1 MHRGRR
7 GLWFGSLLVA
17 VAALPLVGCSG
28 GDKPSSLSE
37 QLAHYT
43 DSGDGCQQVVSAIS
57 YADTALKPAGQE
69 RYVTWTDEV
78 RSKIS
83 AVSGTISLEVRDFP
97 AKRALDQ
104 ARRTARLAD
113 RTAAAGV
120 PTAKRVR
127 LLQEYRREA
136 AEMVIV
142 CARLTK
148 DS

>member
-1 MHRGRR
+1 MGSSRR
-7 GLWFGSLLVA
+7 LGVGLLLVA
-17 VAALPLVGCSG
+17 AAALSLVGCSG
-28 GDKPSSLSE
+28 DDKPSSLSE

-57 YADTALKPAGQE
+57 YADTSLKPAGQE

-83 AVSGTISLEVRDFP
+83 AVSGTIALEAKDFP
-97 AKRALDQ
+97 SKQALGQ
-104 ARRTARLAD
+104 AQRTARLAD

-120 PTAKRVR
+120 PMAKRVR

-136 AEMVIV
+136 AEMVVV
-142 CARLTK
+142 CARLVG

>member
-1 MHRGRR
+1 MGSSRR
-7 GLWFGSLLVA
+7 LGVGLLLV
-17 VAALPLVGCSG
+17 VAAALSLVGCSG
-28 GDKPSSLSE
+28 DDKPSSLSE

-57 YADTALKPAGQE
+57 YADTSLKPAGQE

-83 AVSGTISLEVRDFP
+83 AVSGTIALEIKDFP
-97 AKRALDQ
+97 SKQALGQ
-104 ARRTARLAD
+104 AQRTARLAD

-136 AEMVIV
+136 AEMVVV
-142 CARLTK
+142 CARLVG

>member
-1 MHRGRR
+1 MRR
-7 GLWFGSLLVA
+7 SRRVCVASWLVA
-17 VAALPLVGCSG
+17 VAALSLVGCSG
-28 GDKPSSLSE
+28 DDKSSLSE

-57 YADTALKPAGQE
+57 YADTSLKPAGQE
-69 RYVTWTDEV
+69 RYVTWTDAV

-83 AVSGTISLEVRDFP
+83 AVSGTIALEVKDFP
-97 AKRALDQ
+97 SKRALDQ

-120 PTAKRVR
+120 PTAKRVQ

-136 AEMVIV
+136 AEMVVV
-142 CARLTK
+142 CAKLIG

>member
-1 MHRGRR
+1 MGSSRR
-7 GLWFGSLLVA
+7 LGVGLLLVA
-17 VAALPLVGCSG
+17 AAAVSLVGCSG
-28 GDKPSSLSE
+28 DDKPSLSE

-57 YADTALKPAGQE
+57 YADTSLKPAGQE
-69 RYVTWTDEV
+69 RYMTWTDEV

-83 AVSGTISLEVRDFP
+83 AVSGTIALEVKDFP
-97 AKRALDQ
+97 SKQALDQ
-104 ARRTARLAD
+104 AQRTARLAD

-136 AEMVIV
+136 AEMVVV

>member
-1 MHRGRR
+1 MRR
-7 GLWFGSLLVA
+7 SRRLCVASLLVA
-17 VAALPLVGCSG
+17 VATLSLVGCSG
-28 GDKPSSLSE
+28 DDKPSSLSE
-37 QLAHYT
+37 KLAHYT

-57 YADTALKPAGQE
+57 YADTSLKPAGQE

-83 AVSGTISLEVRDFP
+83 AVSGTIALEVKDFP
-97 AKRALDQ
+97 SKQALDQ
-104 ARRTARLAD
+104 AKLTARLAD

-136 AEMVIV
+136 AEMVVI
-142 CARLTK
+142 CARLTG

>member
-1 MHRGRR
+1 MGSSRR
-7 GLWFGSLLVA
+7 LGVGSLLVA
-17 VAALPLVGCSG
+17 AAVLSLVGCSG
-28 GDKPSSLSE
+28 DEKPSKLSE

-83 AVSGTISLEVRDFP
+83 AVSGTIALEIKDFP
-97 AKRALDQ
+97 SKQALGQ
-104 ARRTARLAD
+104 AQRTARLAD

-136 AEMVIV
+136 AEMVVV
-142 CARLTK
+142 CARLVG

>member
-1 MHRGRR
+1 MGSSRR
-7 GLWFGSLLVA
+7 LGVGLLLVA
-17 VAALPLVGCSG
+17 AAALSLVGCSG
-28 GDKPSSLSE
+28 DDKPSSLSE

-57 YADTALKPAGQE
+57 YADTSLKPAGQE

-83 AVSGTISLEVRDFP
+83 AVSGTIALEVKDFP
-97 AKRALDQ
+97 SKQALGQ
-104 ARRTARLAD
+104 AQRTARLAD

-136 AEMVIV
+136 AAMVVV
-142 CARLTK
+142 CARLVG

>member
-1 MHRGRR
+1 MGSSQR
-7 GLWFGSLLVA
+7 LCVGSLLVA
-17 VAALPLVGCSG
+17 VAALLLAGCSG
-28 GDKPSSLSE
+28 DDNPSSLSG

-57 YADTALKPAGQE
+57 YADTSLKPAGQE

-83 AVSGTISLEVRDFP
+83 AVSGTVALEVKDFP
-97 AKRALDQ
+97 SKQALDQ
-104 ARRTARLAD
+104 AQRTARLAD
-113 RTAAAGV
+113 RTAATAV

-136 AEMVIV
+136 AEMVVV

-148 DS
+148 DG

>member
-1 MHRGRR
+1 MRRGRR
-7 GLWFGSLLVA
+7 LCVASSLVA
-17 VAALPLVGCSG
+17 VAALSLVGCSG
-28 GDKPSSLSE
+28 DDKPSKLSE

-57 YADTALKPAGQE
+57 YADTSLKPAGQE

-83 AVSGTISLEVRDFP
+83 AVSGTIALEVKDFP
-97 AKRALDQ
+97 SKQALDQ
-104 ARRTARLAD
+104 AQRTARLAD

-136 AEMVIV
+136 AEMVVV

>member
-1 MHRGRR
+1 MGSSRR
-7 GLWFGSLLVA
+7 LGVGLFLVA
-17 VAALPLVGCSG
+17 VTALSLVGCSG
-28 GDKPSSLSE
+28 DDKPSSLSE

-83 AVSGTISLEVRDFP
+83 AVSGTIALEVKDFP
-97 AKRALDQ
+97 SKQALAQ
-104 ARRTARLAD
+104 AQRTSRLAD

-136 AEMVIV
+136 AEMVVV
-142 CARLTK
+142 CARLVGE
-148 DS
+148 S

>member
-1 MHRGRR
+1 MGSSRR
-7 GLWFGSLLVA
+7 LVVGLLLVA
-17 VAALPLVGCSG
+17 VATLSLVGCSG
-28 GDKPSSLSE
+28 DEKSSSLSE

-43 DSGDGCQQVVSAIS
+43 NSGDGCQQVVSAIS
-57 YADTALKPAGQE
+57 YADTSLKPAGQE

-83 AVSGTISLEVRDFP
+83 AVSGTIALEVKDFP
-97 AKRALDQ
+97 SKQALGQ
-104 ARRTARLAD
+104 AQRTARLAD

-136 AEMVIV
+136 AEMVVV
-142 CARLTK
+142 CARLVG

>member
-1 MHRGRR
+1 MGKRR
-7 GLWFGSLLVA
+7 QLCVGSLLVA
-17 VAALPLVGCSG
+17 VAAASLAGCS
-28 GDKPSSLSE
+28 DDHKPSSLSQ

-57 YADTALKPAGQE
+57 YADTSLKPAGQE
-69 RYVTWTDEV
+69 RYVTWTDAV

-83 AVSGTISLEVRDFP
+83 AVSGTIALEVKDFP
-97 AKRALDQ
+97 STQALDQ
-104 ARRTARLAD
+104 AQRTARLAD

-120 PTAKRVR
+120 PTARRVR

-136 AEMVIV
+136 AQMVIV

-148 DS
+148 HS

>member
-1 MHRGRR
+1 MRSSRR
-7 GLWFGSLLVA
+7 LCVASSLVA
-17 VAALPLVGCSG
+17 VAALTLVGCSG
-28 GDKPSSLSE
+28 DDKPSKLSE

-57 YADTALKPAGQE
+57 YADTSLKPAGQE

-83 AVSGTISLEVRDFP
+83 AVSGTIALEVKDFP
-97 AKRALDQ
+97 SKQALDQ
-104 ARRTARLAD
+104 AQRTARLAD

-120 PTAKRVR
+120 PPAKRVR
-127 LLQEYRREA
+127 LLQEYRRGA
-136 AEMVIV
+136 AEMVVV
-142 CARLTK
+142 CARLVG

>member
-1 MHRGRR
+1 MGSSRR
-7 GLWFGSLLVA
+7 LGVGLLLV
-17 VAALPLVGCSG
+17 VAAALSLVGCSG
-28 GDKPSSLSE
+28 DDKPSSLSE

-57 YADTALKPAGQE
+57 YADTSLKPAGQE
-69 RYVTWTDEV
+69 RYVAWTDEV

-83 AVSGTISLEVRDFP
+83 AVSGTIALEVKDFP
-97 AKRALDQ
+97 SKQALGQ
-104 ARRTARLAD
+104 AQRTARLAD

-136 AEMVIV
+136 AEMVVV
-142 CARLTK
+142 CARLVG

>member
-1 MHRGRR
+1 MRKRR
-7 GLWFGSLLVA
+7 GLCVGSLFVA
-17 VAALPLVGCSG
+17 VAVLSLTGCSG
-28 GDKPSSLSE
+28 DDKPSSLSE

-43 DSGDGCQQVVSAIS
+43 DSGDGCQQVVSAIA
-57 YADTALKPAGQE
+57 YADTSLKPAGQE

-83 AVSGTISLEVRDFP
+83 AVSGTVALEVKDFP
-97 AKRALDQ
+97 SKQALDQ
-104 ARRTARLAD
+104 AQRTARLAD

-120 PTAKRVR
+120 PTARRVR

-136 AEMVIV
+136 AEMVVV

-148 DS
+148 DG

>member
-1 MHRGRR
+1 MGSSRR
-7 GLWFGSLLVA
+7 LGVGLLLV
-17 VAALPLVGCSG
+17 VAAALSLVGCSG
-28 GDKPSSLSE
+28 DDKPSSLSE

-43 DSGDGCQQVVSAIS
+43 DSGNGCQQVVSAIS
-57 YADTALKPAGQE
+57 YADTSLKPAGQE

-83 AVSGTISLEVRDFP
+83 AVSGTIALEVKDFP
-97 AKRALDQ
+97 SKQALAQ
-104 ARRTARLAD
+104 AQRTARLAD

-136 AEMVIV
+136 AEMVVV
-142 CARLTK
+142 CARLVG

>member
-1 MHRGRR
+1 MRSSRR
-7 GLWFGSLLVA
+7 LGVGLLLVA
-17 VAALPLVGCSG
+17 AAALSLLGCRG
-28 GDKPSSLSE
+28 DDKPSLSE

-57 YADTALKPAGQE
+57 YADTSLKPAGQE

-83 AVSGTISLEVRDFP
+83 AVSGTIALEVKDFP
-97 AKRALDQ
+97 SKQALDQ
-104 ARRTARLAD
+104 AQRTARLAD

-136 AEMVIV
+136 AEMVVV

>member
-1 MHRGRR
+1 MGSSRR
-7 GLWFGSLLVA
+7 LGVGLLLVV
-17 VAALPLVGCSG
+17 VAALSLVGCSG
-28 GDKPSSLSE
+28 DDKPSSLSE

-83 AVSGTISLEVRDFP
+83 AVSGTIALEVKDFP
-97 AKRALDQ
+97 SKQALAQ
-104 ARRTARLAD
+104 AQRTSRLAD

-136 AEMVIV
+136 AEMVVV
-142 CARLTK
+142 CARLVG

>member
-1 MHRGRR
+1 MGSSRR
-7 GLWFGSLLVA
+7 LGVGLLLVA
-17 VAALPLVGCSG
+17 AAALSLVGCSG
-28 GDKPSSLSE
+28 DDKPSSLSE

-57 YADTALKPAGQE
+57 YADTSLKPAGQE

-83 AVSGTISLEVRDFP
+83 AVSGTIALEVKDFP
-97 AKRALDQ
+97 SKQALGQ
-104 ARRTARLAD
+104 AQRTARLAD

-136 AEMVIV
+136 AQMVVV
-142 CARLTK
+142 CARLVG

>member
-1 MHRGRR
+1 MGSSRR
-7 GLWFGSLLVA
+7 LGVGLLLVA
-17 VAALPLVGCSG
+17 VSALSLAGCSG
-28 GDKPSSLSE
+28 DDKPSSLSE

-57 YADTALKPAGQE
+57 YADTSLKPAGQE
-69 RYVTWTDEV
+69 SYVTWTDAV

-83 AVSGTISLEVRDFP
+83 AVSGTIALEVKDFP
-97 AKRALDQ
+97 SKQALDQ

-136 AEMVIV
+136 AEMVVV
-142 CARLTK
+142 CARLVG

>member
-1 MHRGRR
+1 MGSSRR
-7 GLWFGSLLVA
+7 LGVGLLLGA
-17 VAALPLVGCSG
+17 AAALSLVGCSG
-28 GDKPSSLSE
+28 DDKPSKLSE

-57 YADTALKPAGQE
+57 YADTSLKPAGQE

-83 AVSGTISLEVRDFP
+83 AVSGTIALEVKDFP
-97 AKRALDQ
+97 SKQALDQ
-104 ARRTARLAD
+104 AQRTARLAD

-136 AEMVIV
+136 AEMVVV
-142 CARLTK
+142 CARLVG

>member
-1 MHRGRR
+1 MGRR
-7 GLWFGSLLVA
+7 SRRLGVGLFLVA
-17 VAALPLVGCSG
+17 VAVLSLAGCSG
-28 GDKPSSLSE
+28 DDKPSLSE
-37 QLAHYT
+37 QLSHYT

-57 YADTALKPAGQE
+57 YADTSLKPAGQE
-69 RYVTWTDEV
+69 RYVTWDDKV
-78 RSKIS
+78 RSNIS
-83 AVSGTISLEVRDFP
+83 AVSGTVALEVKDFP
-97 AKRALDQ
+97 SKKALDQ

-142 CARLTK
+142 CARLVGA
-148 DS
+148 S

>member
-1 MHRGRR
+1 MSKGQR
-7 GLWFGSLLVA
+7 LWVGSLLVA
-17 VAALPLVGCSG
+17 VATLSLVGCSG
-28 GDKPSSLSE
+28 DDKPSSLSE

-57 YADTALKPAGQE
+57 YADTSLKPAGQE

-83 AVSGTISLEVRDFP
+83 AVSGTIALEVKDFP
-97 AKRALDQ
+97 SKQALGQ
-104 ARRTARLAD
+104 AQRTARLAD

-136 AEMVIV
+136 AEMVVV
-142 CARLTK
+142 CARLVG

>member
-1 MHRGRR
+1 MGSCRR
-7 GLWFGSLLVA
+7 LGVGLLLVA
-17 VAALPLVGCSG
+17 AAALSLVGCSG
-28 GDKPSSLSE
+28 DDKPSSLSE

-57 YADTALKPAGQE
+57 YADTSLKPAGQE

-83 AVSGTISLEVRDFP
+83 AVSGTIALEIKDFP
-97 AKRALDQ
+97 SKQALGQ
-104 ARRTARLAD
+104 AQRTARLAD

-136 AEMVIV
+136 AEMVVV
-142 CARLTK
+142 CARLVG

>member
-1 MHRGRR
+1 MGSSRR
-7 GLWFGSLLVA
+7 LGVGLLLV
-17 VAALPLVGCSG
+17 VAAALSLVGCSG
-28 GDKPSSLSE
+28 DDKPSSLSE

-57 YADTALKPAGQE
+57 YADTSLKPAGQE

-83 AVSGTISLEVRDFP
+83 AVSGTIALEIKDFP
-97 AKRALDQ
+97 SKQALGQ
-104 ARRTARLAD
+104 AQRTARLAD

-136 AEMVIV
+136 AQMVVV
-142 CARLTK
+142 CARLVG

>member
-1 MHRGRR
+1 MGSSRR
-7 GLWFGSLLVA
+7 LGVGLLLVA
-17 VAALPLVGCSG
+17 AAALSLVGCSG
-28 GDKPSSLSE
+28 DDKPSSLSE

-57 YADTALKPAGQE
+57 YADTSLKPAGQE
-69 RYVTWTDEV
+69 RYVSWTDEV

-83 AVSGTISLEVRDFP
+83 AVSGTIALEVKDFP
-97 AKRALDQ
+97 SKQALGQ
-104 ARRTARLAD
+104 AQRTARLAD

-136 AEMVIV
+136 AEMVVV
-142 CARLTK
+142 CARLVG

>member
-1 MHRGRR
+1 MGSSRR
-7 GLWFGSLLVA
+7 LGVGLLLV
-17 VAALPLVGCSG
+17 VAAALSLVGCSG
-28 GDKPSSLSE
+28 DDKPSSLSE

-57 YADTALKPAGQE
+57 YADTSLKPAGQE

-83 AVSGTISLEVRDFP
+83 AVSGTIALEVKDFP
-97 AKRALDQ
+97 SKQALGQ
-104 ARRTARLAD
+104 AQRTARLAD
-113 RTAAAGV
+113 RAAAAGV

-136 AEMVIV
+136 AEMVVV
-142 CARLTK
+142 CARLVG

>member
-1 MHRGRR
+1 MGSSRR
-7 GLWFGSLLVA
+7 LGVGLLLVA
-17 VAALPLVGCSG
+17 AVALSLVGCSG
-28 GDKPSSLSE
+28 DDKSSSLSE

-57 YADTALKPAGQE
+57 YADTSLKPAGQE

-83 AVSGTISLEVRDFP
+83 AVSGTIALEVKDFP
-97 AKRALDQ
+97 SKQALGQ

-136 AEMVIV
+136 AQMVVV
-142 CARLTK
+142 CARLVG

>member
-1 MHRGRR
+1 MRSSRR
-7 GLWFGSLLVA
+7 LGVGLLLVA
-17 VAALPLVGCSG
+17 AAALSLVGCSG
-28 GDKPSSLSE
+28 DDKPSLSE

-57 YADTALKPAGQE
+57 YADASLKPAGQE

-83 AVSGTISLEVRDFP
+83 AVSGTIALEVKDFP
-97 AKRALDQ
+97 SKQALDQ

-113 RTAAAGV
+113 RTGAAGV

-136 AEMVIV
+136 AEMVVV
-142 CARLTK
+142 CARLVGA
-148 DS
+148 S

>member
-1 MHRGRR
+1 MGSSRR
-7 GLWFGSLLVA
+7 LVVGLLLVA
-17 VAALPLVGCSG
+17 VATLSLVGCSG
-28 GDKPSSLSE
+28 DEKSSSLSE

-43 DSGDGCQQVVSAIS
+43 NSGDGCQQVVSAIS
-57 YADTALKPAGQE
+57 YADTSLKPAGQE

-83 AVSGTISLEVRDFP
+83 AVSGTIALEVKDFP
-97 AKRALDQ
+97 SKQALGQ
-104 ARRTARLAD
+104 AQRTARLAD
-113 RTAAAGV
+113 RTAAVGV

-136 AEMVIV
+136 AEMVVV
-142 CARLTK
+142 CARLVG

>member
-1 MHRGRR
+1 MGSSRR
-7 GLWFGSLLVA
+7 LGVGLLLVV
-17 VAALPLVGCSG
+17 VATLTLVGCG
-28 GDKPSSLSE
+28 GDDRPSSLSE
-37 QLAHYT
+37 QLARYT

-57 YADTALKPAGQE
+57 YADTSLKPAGQE

-83 AVSGTISLEVRDFP
+83 AVSGTIALEVKDFP
-97 AKRALDQ
+97 STQALDQ
-104 ARRTARLAD
+104 AQRTARLAD

-120 PTAKRVR
+120 PTARRVR

-136 AEMVIV
+136 AQMVIV

-148 DS
+148 HS

>member
-1 MHRGRR
+1 MGSSRR
-7 GLWFGSLLVA
+7 LGVGLLLV
-17 VAALPLVGCSG
+17 VAAALSLVGCSG
-28 GDKPSSLSE
+28 DDKPSSLSE

-57 YADTALKPAGQE
+57 YADTSLKPAGQE
-69 RYVTWTDEV
+69 RYVAWTDEV

-83 AVSGTISLEVRDFP
+83 AVSGTIALEVKDFP
-97 AKRALDQ
+97 SKQALGQ
-104 ARRTARLAD
+104 AQRTARLAD

-136 AEMVIV
+136 AQMVVV
-142 CARLTK
+142 CARLVG

>member
-1 MHRGRR
+1 
-7 GLWFGSLLVA
+7 LLVA
-17 VAALPLVGCSG
+17 AAALPLVGCSG
-28 GDKPSSLSE
+28 DHKADSSLSE

-57 YADTALKPAGQE
+57 YADTSLKPAGQE

-83 AVSGTISLEVRDFP
+83 AVSGTISLEVKDFP
-97 AKRALDQ
+97 AKQALDQ

>member
-1 MHRGRR
+1 MRKRR
-7 GLWFGSLLVA
+7 GLCVGSFFVA
-17 VAALPLVGCSG
+17 VAVLSLTGCSG
-28 GDKPSSLSE
+28 DDRPSSLSE

-43 DSGDGCQQVVSAIS
+43 DSGDGCQQVVSAIA
-57 YADTALKPAGQE
+57 YADTSLKPAGQE

-83 AVSGTISLEVRDFP
+83 AVSGTVALEVKDFP
-97 AKRALDQ
+97 SKQALDQ
-104 ARRTARLAD
+104 AQRTARLAD

-120 PTAKRVR
+120 PTARRVR

-136 AEMVIV
+136 AEMVVV

-148 DS
+148 DG